1 PRREEARPHP
11 GGDRARHEGHRP
23 HLRPDRGLEL
33 RREAGRGHAA
43 ADRRR
48 PARGGRLS
56 RRQRRGQGVKPLL
69 EISNLNFAYGDVQVL
84 RGVSLSVNAGEIVT
98 LVGSNGA
105 GKSTTLRN
113 ISRLLRPGSGRLTF
127 DGHDLTQLAPHQVVE
142 LGVVQVPEA
151 RRVFPEMTVLE
162 NLRMGSYIKHARA
175 EREQN
180 LERGLSLFPRL
191 RERIGQ
197 LAGTLSGG
205 EQQMLA
211 IARGLMSKPRLLLLD
226 EPSLGLSPLLVRTI
240 FDTIAQINAQGTSVL
255 LVEQNVFQ
263 SLRIAA
269 RGYVLETGKI
279 ALSGTG
285 AELLSNDQVKAAF
298 LGA

>member
-1 PRREEARPHP
+1 M
-11 GGDRARHEGHRP
+11 
-23 HLRPDRGLEL
+23 
-33 RREAGRGHAA
+33 
-43 ADRRR
+43 
-48 PARGGRLS
+48 
-56 RRQRRGQGVKPLL
+56 KPLL
-69 EISNLNFAYGDVQVL
+69 EVRDLDFAYGDVQVL

-113 ISRLLRPGSGRLTF
+113 VSRLLRPRSGTIAF
-127 DGHDLTQLAPHQVVE
+127 DGHDLTRLSSHEVVE
-142 LGVVQVPEA
+142 LGVVQVPEG

-162 NLRMGSYIKHARA
+162 NLRMGSYVKSTRA
-175 EREQN
+175 DRKQN
-180 LERGLSLFPRL
+180 LDRGLTLFPRL

-211 IARGLMSKPRLLLLD
+211 IARGLMAKPRLLLLD
-226 EPSLGLSPLLVRTI
+226 EPSLGLSPLLVQTI
-240 FDTIAQINAQGTSVL
+240 FETIRQINAQGISVL
-255 LVEQNVFQ
+255 LVEQNVYQ

-269 RGYVLETGKI
+269 RGYVLETGRI
-279 ALSGTG
+279 ALEGAG
-285 AELLSNDQVKAAF
+285 AELLSNAQVKAAF

>member
-1 PRREEARPHP
+1 MSA
-11 GGDRARHEGHRP
+11 
-23 HLRPDRGLEL
+23 
-33 RREAGRGHAA
+33 
-43 ADRRR
+43 
-48 PARGGRLS
+48 
-56 RRQRRGQGVKPLL
+56 LL
-69 EISNLNFAYGDVQVL
+69 EVRDLDFAYGDVQVL
-84 RGVSLSVNAGEIVT
+84 RGVSLNVNAGEIVT

-113 ISRLLRPGSGRLTF
+113 ISRLLRPNAGTLTF
-127 DGHDLTQLAPHQVVE
+127 DGHDLTRLASHQVVE

-162 NLRMGSYIKHARA
+162 NLRMGSYIKQARA
-175 EREQN
+175 ERANN

-191 RERIGQ
+191 KERIGQ

-240 FDTIAQINAQGTSVL
+240 FDTIAQINAQGISVL
-255 LVEQNVFQ
+255 LVEQNVYQ

-269 RGYVLETGKI
+269 RGYVLETGRI

-285 AELLSNDQVKAAF
+285 TELLSNEKVKEAF